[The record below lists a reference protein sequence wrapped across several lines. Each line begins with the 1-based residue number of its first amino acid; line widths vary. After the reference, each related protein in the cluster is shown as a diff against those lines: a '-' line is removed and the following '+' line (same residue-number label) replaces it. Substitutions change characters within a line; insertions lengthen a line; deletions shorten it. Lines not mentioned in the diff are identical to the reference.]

1 MAAAEN
7 RPSQRRM
14 NKMQAIRNNNF
25 LYATIHWQVNAVPAA
40 NQVNRKGNEGF

>member
-14 NKMQAIRNNNF
+14 NNMQVIRNNNF
-25 LYATIHWQVNAVPAA
+25 PYATIHRQANAVPAD
-40 NQVNRKGNEGF
+40 NQSI